1 MANLSNSQVDTLIST
16 ELTNLLL
23 SPDISTW
30 TYANAV
36 DFTSAVNDAIGAD
49 TVNGIVGRYEAVM
62 LPDGRVAVNYVVD
75 LADN

>member
-1 MANLSNSQVDTLIST
+1 MANLNNTQVDSLIAD

-30 TYANAV
+30 SYLNAV
-36 DFTSAVNDAIGAD
+36 DFTSAVNDAIGFD
-49 TVNGIVGRYEAVM
+49 TVNGIVGRYEAVV

>member
-1 MANLSNSQVDTLIST
+1 MANLSNTQVDALIAT

-36 DFTSAVNDAIGAD
+36 DFTLAVNDAIGLD

>member
-1 MANLSNSQVDTLIST
+1 MANLSNSQVDTLIAT

-23 SPDISTW
+23 SPDMSTW
-30 TYANAV
+30 S
-36 DFTSAVNDAIGAD
+36 FTDAINVASAINDAIGAD
-49 TVNGIVGRYEAVM
+49 TVNGIIGRYEAVT